1 MSPLTLKV
9 PPPIAAAI
17 VAGIMRLISSAT
29 VTLASPTTVRISVVA
44 FIAIAATGFSL
55 AGAIA
60 LRQAKTTINPTKP
73 ENASS
78 LVVSGVYRIT
88 RNPMYVGLLLM
99 LVAWCIL
106 LSAPW
111 AIAGP
116 VVFFLYI
123 GKFQIEPE
131 EQVMSQKFG
140 ADYLAYKVR
149 VRRWL

>member
-1 MSPLTLKV
+1 MSALALKV

-17 VAGIMRLISSAT
+17 LAAAMWLISSGT
-29 VTLASPTTVRISVVA
+29 VTLALPNMVRISLVV
-44 FIAIAATGFSL
+44 FFAIAGAGFSF

-60 LRQAKTTINPTKP
+60 LRQAKTTVNPTKP
-73 ENASS
+73 QNVSS

-99 LVAWCIL
+99 LVAWCIF

-116 VVFFLYI
+116 VAFFLYI
-123 GKFQIEPE
+123 GKFQIVPE

-140 ADYLAYKVR
+140 ADYLAYKAR